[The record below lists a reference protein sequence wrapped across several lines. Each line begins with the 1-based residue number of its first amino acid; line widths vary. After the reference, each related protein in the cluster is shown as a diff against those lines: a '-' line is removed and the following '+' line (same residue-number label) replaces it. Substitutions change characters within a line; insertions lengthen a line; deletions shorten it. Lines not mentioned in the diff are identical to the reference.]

1 MKQSIYKY
9 IVDLFNY
16 PTKMD
21 FIYNNSDGIKVGYSE
36 IARFQD
42 WGIIVSSCRL
52 AGIKISS
59 IYKIFEQVDIDN
71 FEQDIPIHFTN
82 KNDLIR
88 FAIIAKDFISEIMI
102 FILHNLDNKEH
113 YYVEII
119 QAKDEYINTHK
130 KYAMKVL
137 IDNLT
142 FEQYKML
149 EIFIEKLQVNG
160 NDGHSEDCTLFCD
173 GDGEFRPRIIING
186 EEGNIDN
193 SDNIDN
199 MYVQPIINKKFLHGD
214 KTKDLFKYDIFSN
227 GKYIKTEFGV
237 HERTYTRVYLPI
249 YLMELFNKE
258 YDKNGCAKE

>member
-9 IVDLFNY
+9 IVDLFEHANIECMY
-16 PTKMD
+16 D
-21 FIYNNSDGIKVGYSE
+21 NSDGIKE
-36 IARFQD
+36 INGEVTELQD
-42 WGIIVSSCRL
+42 WFTITMCFEL
-52 AGIKISS
+52 NNIKISS
-59 IYKIFEQVDIDN
+59 IHKNIECIDITN
-71 FEQDIPIHFTN
+71 FEQDIPIHFTC
-82 KNDLIR
+82 KDDLIR
-88 FAIIAKDFISEIMI
+88 FAIIAKDFINEIMI
-102 FILHNLDNKEH
+102 FILRDLDNKEH

-149 EIFIEKLQVNG
+149 EIFLEKLQVNG

-214 KTKDLFKYDIFSN
+214 KTKDLFKYDMIYN

>member
-1 MKQSIYKY
+1 MKKKSIGEY
-9 IVDLFNY
+9 IVDLFGHANIECMY
-16 PTKMD
+16 D
-21 FIYNNSDGIKVGYSE
+21 NSDGIKEVNGE
-36 IARFQD
+36 LTELQD
-42 WGIIVSSCRL
+42 WFTITMCFELSNIKVSSIHKNIEC
-52 AGIKISS
+52 I
-59 IYKIFEQVDIDN
+59 DINN

-88 FAIIAKDFISEIMI
+88 FAVIAKDFINEIMI
-102 FILHNLDNKEH
+102 FILHDLDNKEH

-149 EIFIEKLQVNG
+149 EIFLEKLQING
-160 NDGHSEDCTLFCD
+160 HDGHSEDCTLFCD

-186 EEGNIDN
+186 QEGNMDN
-193 SDNIDN
+193 NDNIDN
-199 MYVQPIINKKFLHGD
+199 MYVQPIINNKFLHGD
-214 KTKDLFKYDIFSN
+214 KTKDLFKYDMIYN
-227 GKYIKTEFGV
+227 GDYIKTEFGV

-258 YDKNGCAKE
+258 I